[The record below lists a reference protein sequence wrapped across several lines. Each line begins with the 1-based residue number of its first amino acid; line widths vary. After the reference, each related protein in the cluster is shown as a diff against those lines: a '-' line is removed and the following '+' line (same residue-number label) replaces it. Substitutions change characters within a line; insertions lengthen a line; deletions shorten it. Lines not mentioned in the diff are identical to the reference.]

1 MRSGTVPCKMTRR
14 NYAGQTGSERVATR
28 RAALLQAALELVGER
43 GWAPLS
49 IEAICRQAGLN
60 KRYFYESFA
69 SLDDAMGALIE
80 RVAHETIEACL
91 EAVPASG
98 TAEELTAAVVRT
110 MVEHVTD
117 DSRRARVLYEAPPPG
132 GAAAA
137 RRAAITR
144 EAITLAAARARTVFP
159 RGDATGFALPASLV
173 VGGTSQA
180 VLDWLHGG
188 IDCSRDEL
196 IESLVAMW
204 LAIGAAA
211 GRR

>member
-1 MRSGTVPCKMTRR
+1 MTRR
-14 NYAGQTGSERVATR
+14 NYGGQTGAERVRTR
-28 RAALLQAALELVGER
+28 RAALLDAAFELVGEG

-49 IEAICRQAGLN
+49 IEAVCRRAGLN
-60 KRYFYESFA
+60 KRYFYESFGD
-69 SLDDAMGALIE
+69 LDEAMAALIE
-80 RVAHETIEACL
+80 QVAQETLEACI
-91 EAVPASG
+91 EAVPPSG
-98 TAEELTAAVVRT
+98 AAEELTTAAVRT

-117 DSRRARVLYEAPPPG
+117 DPRRARVLYEAPPPG

-180 VLDWLHGG
+180 VLDWLQGG

-196 IESLVAMW
+196 IERLAAMW

-211 GRR
+211 GRD